1 MKLFIRHSQ
10 HYVPLITILA
20 AGILGF
26 SLFTYDRLFQSVL
39 LVAVA
44 ASYVVWGVVHHFIH
58 DDLNYLVII
67 EYTVI
72 AVLGVILGL
81 TLIYRA

>member
-1 MKLFIRHSQ
+1 MKNMTRHFQ
-10 HYVPLITILA
+10 HYLPLVFVLI

-44 ASYVVWGVVHHFIH
+44 ASYVVWGVVHHYIH
-58 DDLNYLVII
+58 DDLHFSVIV
-67 EYTVI
+67 EYAVI
-72 AVLGVILGL
+72 AILGVVMGL